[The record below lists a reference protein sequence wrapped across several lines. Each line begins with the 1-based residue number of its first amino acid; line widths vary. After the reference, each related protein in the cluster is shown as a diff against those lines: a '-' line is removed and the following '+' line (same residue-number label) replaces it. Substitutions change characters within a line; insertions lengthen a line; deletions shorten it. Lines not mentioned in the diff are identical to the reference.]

1 LDGIQYFSSQ
11 LQELIDIMTEKEL
24 RVRTPMEEIDLL
36 INSLE

>member
-24 RVRTPMEEIDLL
+24 RVRTPIEEIDLL